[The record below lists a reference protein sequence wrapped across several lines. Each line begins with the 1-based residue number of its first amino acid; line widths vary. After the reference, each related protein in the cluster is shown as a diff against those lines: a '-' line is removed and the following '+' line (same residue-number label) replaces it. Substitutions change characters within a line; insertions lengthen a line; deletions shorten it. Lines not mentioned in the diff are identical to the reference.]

1 MNLFI
6 IRHGECLGQCDPAYY
21 TDPDSPLSAR
31 GEAQA
36 HWVAHQLRAEQMS
49 HILSSPLLRSLA
61 TAHIIADV
69 LASAPVDVWLDMR
82 EAWDTPYRG
91 VGRSILQQRFPRAL
105 LPPTIADEGWDHP
118 GDASYERFFA
128 RATDVLHRI
137 KTNFEPTDRIALV
150 THGGFAN
157 ALLHAILKIALVTPQ
172 WFELANGSL
181 SHIRL
186 VPEPEKE
193 RPNWPLYPPV
203 QAEILCINR
212 VMAEDIA
219 AE

>member
-1 MNLFI
+1 MHVFI

-21 TDPDSPLSAR
+21 TDPDSPLSPR

-36 HWVAHQLRAEQMS
+36 QWVAHQLRAEQIS

-82 EAWDTPYRG
+82 EAWDTPYHG
-91 VGRSILQQRFPRAL
+91 DGRSILQKRFPKAL

-118 GDASYERFFA
+118 GDASYEGFFT
-128 RATDVLHRI
+128 RATDVLHRL
-137 KTNFEPTDRIALV
+137 KTDFGSTDRIALV

-157 ALLHAILKIALVTPQ
+157 ALLHAILQIALSTPQ

-203 QAEILCINR
+203 QAEVLCINQ
-212 VMAEDIA
+212 VMAEDTA
-219 AE
+219 V